1 MTPRRFF
8 STHHWWGKLLGGF
21 FGFLLGHSLGAF
33 FGILI
38 GNLFDRGL
46 SQHFSR
52 AHWHYHQE
60 KRKHVQKIFFTST
73 FAVMGHIAKSDGR
86 ISSQEIAMA
95 KRMMDEMGLTSK
107 QKETAKY
114 YFNQGKQATFNLD
127 KVLNELFTN
136 CHDNPD
142 LIRLFVDIQY
152 QAASIEPL
160 TQGKIQALNTVLT
173 HLGFAPLYGQNR
185 FYEDF
190 MDQRA
195 RYSRNNSSNNQRG
208 QSHQEQQRQH
218 YYQQSASSSLL
229 SQAYVLLDIS
239 PTSTK
244 QEVKRAYRRLISRN
258 HPDKL
263 IAQGLPEAMIKVANN
278 KTQQITKAYQQI
290 CTSKGW

>member
-1 MTPRRFF
+1 
-8 STHHWWGKLLGGF
+8 
-21 FGFLLGHSLGAF
+21 
-33 FGILI
+33 
-38 GNLFDRGL
+38 
-46 SQHFSR
+46 
-52 AHWHYHQE
+52 
-60 KRKHVQKIFFTST
+60 
-73 FAVMGHIAKSDGR
+73 
-86 ISSQEIAMA
+86 
-95 KRMMDEMGLTSK
+95 
-107 QKETAKY
+107 
-114 YFNQGKQATFNLD
+114 
-127 KVLNELFTN
+127 
-136 CHDNPD
+136 
-142 LIRLFVDIQY
+142 
-152 QAASIEPL
+152 
-160 TQGKIQALNTVLT
+160 
-173 HLGFAPLYGQNR
+173 
-185 FYEDF
+185 